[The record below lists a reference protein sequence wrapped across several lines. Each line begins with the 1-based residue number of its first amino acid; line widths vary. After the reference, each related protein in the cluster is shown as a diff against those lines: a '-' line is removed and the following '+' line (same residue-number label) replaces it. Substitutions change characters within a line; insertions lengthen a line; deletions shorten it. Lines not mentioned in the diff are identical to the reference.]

1 MRVHAPLEQTKLV
14 ISDIV
19 KELEQKFP
27 DLNISGAD
35 WQKLV
40 EDLRTESRESEFE
53 YDLGADGYIWIR
65 GAKNKTSEAADLGQS
80 LAADAWEKT
89 GGALIIKTSSDIWCK
104 KSSQDPNR
112 GPQFIVWEH
121 PKGIT
126 FLCLMSEQHDHDFGR
141 LQKEF
146 LSIPR

>member
-40 EDLRTESRESEFE
+40 EDLRTESRESEFDFE
-53 YDLGADGYIWIR
+53 ARGLRPAEVCPSVTCPDSQPYDQV
-65 GAKNKTSEAADLGQS
+65 E
-80 LAADAWEKT
+80 
-89 GGALIIKTSSDIWCK
+89 
-104 KSSQDPNR
+104 
-112 GPQFIVWEH
+112 
-121 PKGIT
+121 T
-126 FLCLMSEQHDHDFGR
+126 FR
-141 LQKEF
+141 
-146 LSIPR
+146 